1 MKSTRIAKEKY
12 TSSAQSRCLGTDT
25 QMKNHQQQP
34 SFTTPPQANHHHTH
48 SRVNTDAP
56 TNAPTDAPTNSPTQY
71 QSATILKGFILF
83 SLALMISLTILYI
96 VRHCIVDMV
105 VRYGLNSKHE
115 MLMYL
120 LALLVLLGSFGLY
133 YNE

>member
-48 SRVNTDAP
+48 SRVN
-56 TNAPTDAPTNSPTQY
+56 TDAPTNSPTQY

>member
-12 TSSAQSRCLGTDT
+12 SSSAQPCNLLIDNKKKAHQHQSNFTVSPSAND
-25 QMKNHQQQP
+25 NHVHMQH
-34 SFTTPPQANHHHTH
+34 N
-48 SRVNTDAP
+48 
-56 TNAPTDAPTNSPTQY
+56 TNATTQY
-71 QSATILKGFILF
+71 HSATILKGFILF

-105 VRYGLNSKHE
+105 VRYGFSSKHE

-120 LALLVLLGSFGLY
+120 LTLLVLLGVFGLY
-133 YNE
+133 YHE